1 MKILENLLYT
11 SDHEWLKV
19 DGNTALFGITDY
31 AQHALGEIVYVE
43 LPEEDDELEVGK
55 NCFAI
60 ESVKAATDIASS
72 VDGIVLEVNEELENS
87 PENINNSPYD
97 SWVVKI
103 QLTDLSQLD
112 KFMNAAAYKE
122 FCEKED

>member
-43 LPEEDDELEVGK
+43 LPEEDDELEVGE

-72 VDGIVLEVNEELENS
+72 VDGMVLEVNEELENS

>member
-43 LPEEDDELEVGK
+43 LPEEDDELEAGE

-60 ESVKAATDIASS
+60 ESVKAATDISSS
-72 VDGIVLEVNEELENS
+72 VDGKVLEVNDDLEDS

-103 QLTDLSQLD
+103 ELTDLSQLNN
-112 KFMNAAAYKE
+112 FMNAKAYKE